1 MYNGLINVY
10 KEAGFTSF
18 DVVAKLRGI
27 LGQKKI
33 GHTGTLDPDA
43 TGVLPVVVGNA
54 TKLVEMLTDK
64 QKEYVAEFVLGV
76 STDTQDISGE
86 VTERRAVTCSEDDIR
101 VMIDTFVGDIM
112 QVPPMYSALKV
123 DGKKLYELAREGK
136 TVERKARPVT
146 IYEIEILSVNMDG
159 SIDDD
164 ANGADLRSGD
174 AADTTAADAYGADMA
189 AGSPRISIRVIC
201 SKGTYIRTLCS
212 DIGEKLGCGAT
223 MTSLK
228 RTMSGQFGIGNAHTL
243 AEIEDYIKSGRSDEI
258 ITPTDAIFADLPKYM
273 VKGPELKLVQNGNQI
288 AIPSSDAKEIRIYSD
303 TEFIALYEQK
313 NPKQNIYKP
322 KYMFL

>member
-27 LGQKKI
+27 LKQKKI

-64 QKEYVAEFVLGV
+64 QKEYVAEFVLGIT
-76 STDTQDISGE
+76 TDTQDISGE
-86 VTERRAVTCSEDDIR
+86 VTDRRKVECSESDIR
-101 VMIDTFVGDIM
+101 DAIASFTGDIM

-123 DGKKLYELAREGK
+123 DGKKLCDLAREGK
-136 TVERKARPVT
+136 TVERKPRPVT
-146 IYEIEILSVNMDG
+146 IHEIEILSIEMENNAPASATG
-159 SIDDD
+159 EQ
-164 ANGADLRSGD
+164 GADNAATEA
-174 AADTTAADAYGADMA
+174 AADG
-189 AGSPRISIRVIC
+189 PKISIRVVC
-201 SKGTYIRTLCS
+201 SKGTYIRTLCN
-212 DIGEKLGCGAT
+212 DIGQKLGCGAT
-223 MTSLK
+223 MTTLK
-228 RTMSGQFGIGNAHTL
+228 RTMSGRFDIEDAHTL
-243 AEIEDYIKSGRSDEI
+243 EEIEDFIKSGRADEI
-258 ITPTDAIFADLPKYM
+258 ITPTDAIFADVPRYDVSAKEIPLIK
-273 VKGPELKLVQNGNQI
+273 NGNQI
-288 AIPSSDAKEIRIYSD
+288 QISGKNDKELRIYAD
-303 TEFIALYEQK
+303 DVFVALYESK